1 MATIT
6 VQYDARNTAFKHLL
20 QLIID
25 MGGKITK
32 VEDKTFVDSTAKDI
46 AKRYSD
52 VKSGRTKT
60 RPVSALINEL

>member
-6 VQYDARNTAFKHLL
+6 VQYDARNLL
-20 QLIID
+20 IKKLLEVIVSL
-25 MGGKITK
+25 GGK
-32 VEDKTFVDSTAKDI
+32 VEKKERVSVNPIAKDI
-46 AKRYSD
+46 SKRYSD

>member
-25 MGGKITK
+25 LGGKITK
-32 VEDKTFVDSTAKDI
+32 VEKKSGLDEAMDDLKAGRVHKTK
-46 AKRYSD
+46 D
-52 VKSGRTKT
+52 VKDMMKQILG
-60 RPVSALINEL
+60 

>member
-46 AKRYSD
+46 AKGILTLS
-52 VKSGRTKT
+52 
-60 RPVSALINEL
+60 LEELKRDPFLR